1 MQRIFRLPNAPAK
14 GSLKT
19 PSTQVPSFSK
29 HTNPIS
35 GCPCCT
41 IRQPETHCKM
51 LSIQL
56 INHLLSHNPEV
67 CAQLAGYNGITI
79 ALQTGSLNIVG
90 RINAHG
96 LLEAS
101 TQHPD
106 STLILHNDAL
116 PNILRGAMPQF
127 SDLAIE
133 GDTTIGIN
141 LLSCCS
147 QLRYTP
153 QQDLQRI
160 FGEDQAHALAQ
171 KAQQIGQTLQNIG
184 QFFRSNSVE
193 TFGFQAAANSPSS
206 PINQEQYN
214 QLAHQLNDCQQQLS
228 NLQRQIEHTN
238 RRLDSLERK
247 MRDYDVD

>member
-1 MQRIFRLPNAPAK
+1 
-14 GSLKT
+14 
-19 PSTQVPSFSK
+19 
-29 HTNPIS
+29 
-35 GCPCCT
+35 
-41 IRQPETHCKM
+41 M

-67 CAQLAGYNGITI
+67 CAQLAGYNGIII
-79 ALQTGSLNIVG
+79 ALQTGSLNITG
-90 RINAHG
+90 RINAQG
-96 LLEAS
+96 LLEPTQQSPSS
-101 TQHPD
+101 TI
-106 STLILHNDAL
+106 ILHNDAL
-116 PNILRGAMPQF
+116 PNILRGTMPQF

-160 FGEDQAHALAQ
+160 FGADQAHTLAQ
-171 KAQQIGQTLQNIG
+171 KAQQIGQILQNIG

-206 PINQEQYN
+206 QEQYS
-214 QLAHQLNDCQQQLS
+214 QLANQLNDCQQQLN

>member
-1 MQRIFRLPNAPAK
+1 
-14 GSLKT
+14 
-19 PSTQVPSFSK
+19 
-29 HTNPIS
+29 
-35 GCPCCT
+35 
-41 IRQPETHCKM
+41 M

-79 ALQTGSLNIVG
+79 ALQTGSLNIIG
-90 RINAHG
+90 RINAQG

-101 TQHPD
+101 TQRPD

-160 FGEDQAHALAQ
+160 FGADQAHTLAQ

-193 TFGFQAAANSPSS
+193 TFGFQAALP
-206 PINQEQYN
+206 QGK
-214 QLAHQLNDCQQQLS
+214 
-228 NLQRQIEHTN
+228 R
-238 RRLDSLERK
+238 
-247 MRDYDVD
+247 

>member
-1 MQRIFRLPNAPAK
+1 
-14 GSLKT
+14 
-19 PSTQVPSFSK
+19 
-29 HTNPIS
+29 
-35 GCPCCT
+35 
-41 IRQPETHCKM
+41 M

-67 CAQLAGYNGITI
+67 CAQLAGYNGIII
-79 ALQTGSLNIVG
+79 ALQTGSLNITG
-90 RINAHG
+90 RINAQG
-96 LLEAS
+96 LLEPTQQSPSS
-101 TQHPD
+101 TI
-106 STLILHNDAL
+106 ILHNDAL
-116 PNILRGAMPQF
+116 PNILRGTMPQF

-206 PINQEQYN
+206 QEQYS
-214 QLAHQLNDCQQQLS
+214 QLANQLNDCQQQLN

>member
-1 MQRIFRLPNAPAK
+1 MQRIFRLPNASAK

-79 ALQTGSLNIVG
+79 ALQTGSLKIIG
-90 RINAHG
+90 RINAQG
-96 LLEAS
+96 LLEPS
-101 TQHPD
+101 TQRPD

-116 PNILRGAMPQF
+116 HNILRGAMPQF

-160 FGEDQAHALAQ
+160 FGEDQASVFAQ

-184 QFFRSNSVE
+184 QFLR
-193 TFGFQAAANSPSS
+193 FQAASNGSPSS
-206 PINQEQYN
+206 EQYN
-214 QLAHQLNDCQQQLS
+214 QLANQLNDCQQQL
-228 NLQRQIEHTN
+228 NKLQSQIDHTN

>member
-1 MQRIFRLPNAPAK
+1 
-14 GSLKT
+14 
-19 PSTQVPSFSK
+19 
-29 HTNPIS
+29 
-35 GCPCCT
+35 
-41 IRQPETHCKM
+41 M

-79 ALQTGSLNIVG
+79 ALQTGSLNIIG
-90 RINAHG
+90 RINAQG

-101 TQHPD
+101 TQRPD

-160 FGEDQAHALAQ
+160 FGADQAHTLAQ

-206 PINQEQYN
+206 QEQYS
-214 QLAHQLNDCQQQLS
+214 QLASQLNDCQQQLG
-228 NLQRQIEHTN
+228 NLQSQIDHTN

>member
-1 MQRIFRLPNAPAK
+1 
-14 GSLKT
+14 
-19 PSTQVPSFSK
+19 
-29 HTNPIS
+29 
-35 GCPCCT
+35 
-41 IRQPETHCKM
+41 M

-67 CAQLAGYNGITI
+67 CAQLAGYNGIII
-79 ALQTGSLNIVG
+79 ALQTGSLNITG
-90 RINAHG
+90 RINAQG
-96 LLEAS
+96 LLEPTQQSPSS
-101 TQHPD
+101 TI
-106 STLILHNDAL
+106 ILHNDAL
-116 PNILRGAMPQF
+116 PNILRGTMPQF

-160 FGEDQAHALAQ
+160 FGADQAHTLAQ
-171 KAQQIGQTLQNIG
+171 KAQQIGQILQNIG

-206 PINQEQYN
+206 QEQYS
-214 QLAHQLNDCQQQLS
+214 QLANQLNDCQQQLG

-238 RRLDSLERK
+238 RRLDGLERK

>member
-1 MQRIFRLPNAPAK
+1 
-14 GSLKT
+14 
-19 PSTQVPSFSK
+19 
-29 HTNPIS
+29 
-35 GCPCCT
+35 
-41 IRQPETHCKM
+41 M

-79 ALQTGSLNIVG
+79 ALQTGSLNIIG
-90 RINAHG
+90 RINAQG
-96 LLEAS
+96 LLEPTQQSPSS
-101 TQHPD
+101 TI
-106 STLILHNDAL
+106 ILHNDAL

-160 FGEDQAHALAQ
+160 FGADQAHTLAQ

-206 PINQEQYN
+206 QEQYS
-214 QLAHQLNDCQQQLS
+214 QLANQLNDCQQQLN

>member
-1 MQRIFRLPNAPAK
+1 
-14 GSLKT
+14 
-19 PSTQVPSFSK
+19 
-29 HTNPIS
+29 
-35 GCPCCT
+35 
-41 IRQPETHCKM
+41 
-51 LSIQL
+51 
-56 INHLLSHNPEV
+56 
-67 CAQLAGYNGITI
+67 
-79 ALQTGSLNIVG
+79 
-90 RINAHG
+90 
-96 LLEAS
+96 
-101 TQHPD
+101 
-106 STLILHNDAL
+106 
-116 PNILRGAMPQF
+116 MPQF

-160 FGEDQAHALAQ
+160 FGADQAHTLAQ

-206 PINQEQYN
+206 QEQYS
-214 QLAHQLNDCQQQLS
+214 QLANQLNDCQQQLG
-228 NLQRQIEHTN
+228 NLQSQIDHTN

>member
-35 GCPCCT
+35 GCPVA
-41 IRQPETHCKM
+41 PLGSLKTHSQM
-51 LSIQL
+51 LSIPL

-79 ALQTGSLNIVG
+79 ALQTGSLNITG
-90 RINAHG
+90 RINAQG

-101 TQHPD
+101 TQRPD

-160 FGEDQAHALAQ
+160 FGADQAHTLAQ

-184 QFFRSNSVE
+184 QFFRSSSVE
-193 TFGFQAAANSPSS
+193 TFGFQAATNSLSS
-206 PINQEQYN
+206 PINQEQYS
-214 QLAHQLNDCQQQLS
+214 QLANQLNDCQQQLG

-238 RRLDSLERK
+238 RRLDNLERK

>member
-1 MQRIFRLPNAPAK
+1 
-14 GSLKT
+14 
-19 PSTQVPSFSK
+19 
-29 HTNPIS
+29 
-35 GCPCCT
+35 
-41 IRQPETHCKM
+41 M

-67 CAQLAGYNGITI
+67 CAQLAGYNGIII
-79 ALQTGSLNIVG
+79 ALQTGSLNITG
-90 RINAHG
+90 RINAQG
-96 LLEAS
+96 LLEPTQQSPSS
-101 TQHPD
+101 TI
-106 STLILHNDAL
+106 ILHNDAL

-160 FGEDQAHALAQ
+160 FGADQAHTLAQ

-206 PINQEQYN
+206 QEQYS
-214 QLAHQLNDCQQQLS
+214 QLASQLNDCQQQLG
-228 NLQRQIEHTN
+228 NLQSQIDHTN

>member
-1 MQRIFRLPNAPAK
+1 
-14 GSLKT
+14 
-19 PSTQVPSFSK
+19 
-29 HTNPIS
+29 
-35 GCPCCT
+35 
-41 IRQPETHCKM
+41 M

-79 ALQTGSLNIVG
+79 ALQTGSLNIIG
-90 RINAHG
+90 RINAQG
-96 LLEAS
+96 LLEPTQQSPSS
-101 TQHPD
+101 TI
-106 STLILHNDAL
+106 ILHNDAL

-160 FGEDQAHALAQ
+160 FGADQAHTLAQ
-171 KAQQIGQTLQNIG
+171 KAQQIGQILQNIG

-206 PINQEQYN
+206 QEQYN
-214 QLAHQLNDCQQQLS
+214 QLANQLNDCQQQLG

>member
-1 MQRIFRLPNAPAK
+1 
-14 GSLKT
+14 
-19 PSTQVPSFSK
+19 
-29 HTNPIS
+29 
-35 GCPCCT
+35 
-41 IRQPETHCKM
+41 M

-79 ALQTGSLNIVG
+79 ALQTGSLNITG
-90 RINAHG
+90 RINAQG
-96 LLEAS
+96 LLEPTQQSPSS
-101 TQHPD
+101 TI
-106 STLILHNDAL
+106 ILHNDAL

-160 FGEDQAHALAQ
+160 FGADQAHTLAQ

-206 PINQEQYN
+206 QEQYS
-214 QLAHQLNDCQQQLS
+214 QLANQLNDCQQQLG
-228 NLQRQIEHTN
+228 NLQSQIDHTN

>member
-1 MQRIFRLPNAPAK
+1 
-14 GSLKT
+14 
-19 PSTQVPSFSK
+19 
-29 HTNPIS
+29 
-35 GCPCCT
+35 
-41 IRQPETHCKM
+41 M

-79 ALQTGSLNIVG
+79 ALQTGSLNIIG
-90 RINAHG
+90 RINAQG

-101 TQHPD
+101 TQRPD

-116 PNILRGAMPQF
+116 TNILRGTMPQF

-133 GDTTIGIN
+133 GDATIGMN
-141 LLSCCS
+141 LMLCCS

-160 FGEDQAHALAQ
+160 FGTDQAHTLAQ

-193 TFGFQAAANSPSS
+193 TYGFQAAANSPSS
-206 PINQEQYN
+206 QEQYN
-214 QLAHQLNDCQQQLS
+214 QLASQLNDCQQQLG

>member
-1 MQRIFRLPNAPAK
+1 
-14 GSLKT
+14 
-19 PSTQVPSFSK
+19 
-29 HTNPIS
+29 
-35 GCPCCT
+35 
-41 IRQPETHCKM
+41 M

-67 CAQLAGYNGITI
+67 CAQLAGYNGIAI
-79 ALQTGSLNIVG
+79 ALQTGSLKIIG
-90 RINAHG
+90 RINAQG
-96 LLEAS
+96 TLDP
-101 TQHPD
+101 TQQAP
-106 STLILHNDAL
+106 SCTLILHHDAL

-133 GDTTIGIN
+133 GDATIGMN
-141 LLSCCS
+141 LMLCCS

-160 FGEDQAHALAQ
+160 FGADQAHTLAQ
-171 KAQQIGQTLQNIG
+171 KAQQIGQILQNIG
-184 QFFRSNSVE
+184 QFFRSSSVE

-238 RRLDSLERK
+238 RRLDNLERK

>member
-1 MQRIFRLPNAPAK
+1 
-14 GSLKT
+14 
-19 PSTQVPSFSK
+19 
-29 HTNPIS
+29 
-35 GCPCCT
+35 
-41 IRQPETHCKM
+41 M

-67 CAQLAGYNGITI
+67 CAQLAGYNGIVI

-90 RINAHG
+90 RINAQG

-101 TQHPD
+101 TQRPD

-160 FGEDQAHALAQ
+160 FGADQAHTLAQ
-171 KAQQIGQTLQNIG
+171 KAQQIGQILQNIG

-206 PINQEQYN
+206 QEQYS
-214 QLAHQLNDCQQQLS
+214 QLANQLNDCQQQLG

>member
-1 MQRIFRLPNAPAK
+1 
-14 GSLKT
+14 
-19 PSTQVPSFSK
+19 
-29 HTNPIS
+29 
-35 GCPCCT
+35 
-41 IRQPETHCKM
+41 M

-56 INHLLSHNPEV
+56 INHILSHNPEV

-79 ALQTGSLNIVG
+79 ALQTGSLNIIG
-90 RINAHG
+90 RINAQG
-96 LLEAS
+96 LLEPTQQSPSS
-101 TQHPD
+101 TI
-106 STLILHNDAL
+106 ILHNDAL
-116 PNILRGAMPQF
+116 PNILRGTMPQF
-127 SDLAIE
+127 SDIAIE

-160 FGEDQAHALAQ
+160 FGADQAHTLAQ
-171 KAQQIGQTLQNIG
+171 KAQQIGQILQNIG
-184 QFFRSNSVE
+184 QFFRSSSVE
-193 TFGFQAAANSPSS
+193 TFGFQAAANSPSG
-206 PINQEQYN
+206 QEQYS
-214 QLAHQLNDCQQQLS
+214 QLASQLNDCQQQLG

>member
-1 MQRIFRLPNAPAK
+1 
-14 GSLKT
+14 
-19 PSTQVPSFSK
+19 
-29 HTNPIS
+29 
-35 GCPCCT
+35 
-41 IRQPETHCKM
+41 M

-67 CAQLAGYNGITI
+67 CAQLAGYNGIII
-79 ALQTGSLNIVG
+79 ALQTGSLNITG
-90 RINAHG
+90 RINAQG
-96 LLEAS
+96 LLEPTQQSPSS
-101 TQHPD
+101 TI
-106 STLILHNDAL
+106 ILHNDAL

-160 FGEDQAHALAQ
+160 FGADQAHTLAQ

-206 PINQEQYN
+206 QEQYS
-214 QLAHQLNDCQQQLS
+214 QLANQLNDCQQQLG

>member
-1 MQRIFRLPNAPAK
+1 
-14 GSLKT
+14 
-19 PSTQVPSFSK
+19 
-29 HTNPIS
+29 
-35 GCPCCT
+35 
-41 IRQPETHCKM
+41 M

-56 INHLLSHNPEV
+56 INHILSHNPEV

-79 ALQTGSLNIVG
+79 ALQTGSLNIIG
-90 RINAHG
+90 RINAQG

-101 TQHPD
+101 TQRPD

-116 PNILRGAMPQF
+116 TNILRGTMPQF

-133 GDTTIGIN
+133 GDATIGMN
-141 LLSCCS
+141 LMLCCS

-160 FGEDQAHALAQ
+160 FGTDQAHTLAQ

-193 TFGFQAAANSPSS
+193 TFGFQAASNSPSS
-206 PINQEQYN
+206 QEQYS
-214 QLAHQLNDCQQQLS
+214 QLANQLNDCQQQLS

>member
-1 MQRIFRLPNAPAK
+1 
-14 GSLKT
+14 
-19 PSTQVPSFSK
+19 
-29 HTNPIS
+29 
-35 GCPCCT
+35 
-41 IRQPETHCKM
+41 M

-67 CAQLAGYNGITI
+67 CAQLAGYNGIVI
-79 ALQTGSLNIVG
+79 ALQTGSLNIIG
-90 RINAHG
+90 RINAQG

-101 TQHPD
+101 TQRPD

-116 PNILRGAMPQF
+116 PNILRGTMPQF

-160 FGEDQAHALAQ
+160 FGADQAHTLAQ
-171 KAQQIGQTLQNIG
+171 KAQQIGQILQNIG

-206 PINQEQYN
+206 QEQYS
-214 QLAHQLNDCQQQLS
+214 QLANQLNDCQQQLG

>member
-1 MQRIFRLPNAPAK
+1 
-14 GSLKT
+14 
-19 PSTQVPSFSK
+19 
-29 HTNPIS
+29 
-35 GCPCCT
+35 
-41 IRQPETHCKM
+41 M

-67 CAQLAGYNGITI
+67 CAQLAGYNGIII
-79 ALQTGSLNIVG
+79 ALQTGSLNITG
-90 RINAHG
+90 RINAQG
-96 LLEAS
+96 LLEPTQQSPSS
-101 TQHPD
+101 TI
-106 STLILHNDAL
+106 ILHNDAL

-160 FGEDQAHALAQ
+160 FGADQAHTLAQ

-206 PINQEQYN
+206 QEQYS
-214 QLAHQLNDCQQQLS
+214 QLASQLNDCQQQLG

>member
-1 MQRIFRLPNAPAK
+1 
-14 GSLKT
+14 
-19 PSTQVPSFSK
+19 
-29 HTNPIS
+29 
-35 GCPCCT
+35 
-41 IRQPETHCKM
+41 M
-51 LSIQL
+51 LSIPL
-56 INHLLSHNPEV
+56 INHILSHNPEV
-67 CAQLAGYNGITI
+67 CAQLAGYNGIII
-79 ALQTGSLNIVG
+79 ALQTGSLNITG
-90 RINAHG
+90 RINAQG
-96 LLEAS
+96 LLEPTQQSPSS
-101 TQHPD
+101 TI
-106 STLILHNDAL
+106 ILHNDAL

-160 FGEDQAHALAQ
+160 FGADQAHTLAQ

-206 PINQEQYN
+206 QEQYS
-214 QLAHQLNDCQQQLS
+214 QLANQLNDCQQQLG
-228 NLQRQIEHTN
+228 NLQSQIDHTN

>member
-1 MQRIFRLPNAPAK
+1 
-14 GSLKT
+14 
-19 PSTQVPSFSK
+19 
-29 HTNPIS
+29 
-35 GCPCCT
+35 
-41 IRQPETHCKM
+41 M

-79 ALQTGSLNIVG
+79 ALQTGSLNIIG
-90 RINAHG
+90 RINAQG

-101 TQHPD
+101 TQRPD

-127 SDLAIE
+127 SDLALE
-133 GDTTIGIN
+133 GDATIGMN
-141 LLSCCS
+141 LMLCCS

-160 FGEDQAHALAQ
+160 FGESQANALAQ

-184 QFFRSNSVE
+184 QFLR
-193 TFGFQAAANSPSS
+193 FQAASNGSPSS
-206 PINQEQYN
+206 EQYN
-214 QLAHQLNDCQQQLS
+214 QLANQLNDCQQQL
-228 NLQRQIEHTN
+228 NKLQSQIDHTN
-238 RRLDSLERK
+238 RRLDSLEHK

>member
-1 MQRIFRLPNAPAK
+1 
-14 GSLKT
+14 
-19 PSTQVPSFSK
+19 
-29 HTNPIS
+29 
-35 GCPCCT
+35 
-41 IRQPETHCKM
+41 M

-79 ALQTGSLNIVG
+79 ALQTGSLNITG
-90 RINAHG
+90 RINAQG
-96 LLEAS
+96 LLEPTQQSPSS
-101 TQHPD
+101 TI
-106 STLILHNDAL
+106 ILHNDAL

-160 FGEDQAHALAQ
+160 FGADQAHTLAQ

-206 PINQEQYN
+206 QEQYS
-214 QLAHQLNDCQQQLS
+214 QLANQLNDCQQQLS

>member
-35 GCPCCT
+35 GCPVA
-41 IRQPETHCKM
+41 PLGSLKTHSQM

-206 PINQEQYN
+206 QEQYS
-214 QLAHQLNDCQQQLS
+214 QLANQLNDCQQQLG

>member
-1 MQRIFRLPNAPAK
+1 
-14 GSLKT
+14 
-19 PSTQVPSFSK
+19 
-29 HTNPIS
+29 
-35 GCPCCT
+35 
-41 IRQPETHCKM
+41 M
-51 LSIQL
+51 LSIPL
-56 INHLLSHNPEV
+56 INHILSHNPEV

-79 ALQTGSLNIVG
+79 ALQTGSLNIIG
-90 RINAHG
+90 RINAQG

-141 LLSCCS
+141 LLTCCS
-147 QLRYTP
+147 QLRYRP

-160 FGEDQAHALAQ
+160 FGADQAHTLAQ

-206 PINQEQYN
+206 QEQYS
-214 QLAHQLNDCQQQLS
+214 QLANQLNDCQQQLG
-228 NLQRQIEHTN
+228 NLQSQIDHTN

>member
-1 MQRIFRLPNAPAK
+1 
-14 GSLKT
+14 
-19 PSTQVPSFSK
+19 
-29 HTNPIS
+29 
-35 GCPCCT
+35 
-41 IRQPETHCKM
+41 M

-79 ALQTGSLNIVG
+79 ALQTGSLNIIG
-90 RINAHG
+90 RINAQG

-101 TQHPD
+101 TQRPD

-116 PNILRGAMPQF
+116 PNILRGTMPQF

-133 GDTTIGIN
+133 GDATIGMN
-141 LLSCCS
+141 LMLCCS

-160 FGEDQAHALAQ
+160 FGTDQAHTLAQ

-193 TFGFQAAANSPSS
+193 TYGFQAAANSPSS
-206 PINQEQYN
+206 QEQYN
-214 QLAHQLNDCQQQLS
+214 QLASQLNDCQQQLG

>member
-1 MQRIFRLPNAPAK
+1 
-14 GSLKT
+14 
-19 PSTQVPSFSK
+19 
-29 HTNPIS
+29 
-35 GCPCCT
+35 
-41 IRQPETHCKM
+41 M

-67 CAQLAGYNGITI
+67 CAQLAGYNGIVI

-90 RINAHG
+90 RINAQG

-101 TQHPD
+101 TQRPD

-116 PNILRGAMPQF
+116 PNILRGAMPQL

-160 FGEDQAHALAQ
+160 FGADQAHTLAQ
-171 KAQQIGQTLQNIG
+171 KAQQIGQILQNIG

-206 PINQEQYN
+206 QEQYS
-214 QLAHQLNDCQQQLS
+214 QLANQLNDCQQQLG

>member
-1 MQRIFRLPNAPAK
+1 
-14 GSLKT
+14 
-19 PSTQVPSFSK
+19 
-29 HTNPIS
+29 
-35 GCPCCT
+35 
-41 IRQPETHCKM
+41 M

-67 CAQLAGYNGITI
+67 CAQLAGYNGIII
-79 ALQTGSLNIVG
+79 ALQTGSLNITG
-90 RINAHG
+90 RINAQG
-96 LLEAS
+96 LLEPTQQSPSS
-101 TQHPD
+101 TI
-106 STLILHNDAL
+106 ILHNDAL

-160 FGEDQAHALAQ
+160 FGADQAHTLAQ
-171 KAQQIGQTLQNIG
+171 KAQQIGQILQNIG

-206 PINQEQYN
+206 QEQYS
-214 QLAHQLNDCQQQLS
+214 QLANQLNDCQQQLG

-238 RRLDSLERK
+238 RRLDSLEHK

>member
-1 MQRIFRLPNAPAK
+1 
-14 GSLKT
+14 
-19 PSTQVPSFSK
+19 
-29 HTNPIS
+29 
-35 GCPCCT
+35 
-41 IRQPETHCKM
+41 M

-67 CAQLAGYNGITI
+67 CAQLAGYNGIAI
-79 ALQTGSLNIVG
+79 ALQTGSLKIIG
-90 RINAHG
+90 RINAQG
-96 LLEAS
+96 TLDP
-101 TQHPD
+101 TQQAP
-106 STLILHNDAL
+106 SCTLILHNDAL

-193 TFGFQAAANSPSS
+193 TFGFQAATNSLSS
-206 PINQEQYN
+206 PINQEQYS
-214 QLAHQLNDCQQQLS
+214 QLANQLNDCQQQLG

-238 RRLDSLERK
+238 RRLDNLERK

>member
-1 MQRIFRLPNAPAK
+1 
-14 GSLKT
+14 
-19 PSTQVPSFSK
+19 
-29 HTNPIS
+29 
-35 GCPCCT
+35 
-41 IRQPETHCKM
+41 M
-51 LSIQL
+51 LSIPL
-56 INHLLSHNPEV
+56 INHILSHNPEV
-67 CAQLAGYNGITI
+67 CAQLAGYNGIII
-79 ALQTGSLNIVG
+79 ALQTGSLNITG
-90 RINAHG
+90 RINAQG
-96 LLEAS
+96 LLEPTQQSPSS
-101 TQHPD
+101 TI
-106 STLILHNDAL
+106 ILHNDAL

-127 SDLAIE
+127 SDFAIE
-133 GDTTIGIN
+133 GDATIGMN
-141 LLSCCS
+141 LMLCCS

-160 FGEDQAHALAQ
+160 FGADQAHTLAQ

-206 PINQEQYN
+206 QEQYS
-214 QLAHQLNDCQQQLS
+214 QLANQLNDCQQQLN

>member
-1 MQRIFRLPNAPAK
+1 
-14 GSLKT
+14 
-19 PSTQVPSFSK
+19 
-29 HTNPIS
+29 
-35 GCPCCT
+35 
-41 IRQPETHCKM
+41 M
-51 LSIQL
+51 LSIPL
-56 INHLLSHNPEV
+56 INHILSHNPEV
-67 CAQLAGYNGITI
+67 CAQLAGYNGIII
-79 ALQTGSLNIVG
+79 ALQTGSLNITG
-90 RINAHG
+90 RINAQG
-96 LLEAS
+96 LLEPTQQSPSS
-101 TQHPD
+101 TI
-106 STLILHNDAL
+106 ILHNDAL

-160 FGEDQAHALAQ
+160 FGADQAHTLAQ

-206 PINQEQYN
+206 QEQYS
-214 QLAHQLNDCQQQLS
+214 QLANQLNDCQQQLG

>member
-1 MQRIFRLPNAPAK
+1 
-14 GSLKT
+14 
-19 PSTQVPSFSK
+19 
-29 HTNPIS
+29 
-35 GCPCCT
+35 
-41 IRQPETHCKM
+41 M
-51 LSIQL
+51 LSIPL
-56 INHLLSHNPEV
+56 INHILSHNPEV
-67 CAQLAGYNGITI
+67 CAQLAGYNGIVI
-79 ALQTGSLNIVG
+79 ALQTGSLNIIG
-90 RINAHG
+90 RINAQG

-101 TQHPD
+101 TQRPD

-116 PNILRGAMPQF
+116 PNILRGTMPQF

-160 FGEDQAHALAQ
+160 FGADQAHTLAQ

-206 PINQEQYN
+206 QEQYS
-214 QLAHQLNDCQQQLS
+214 QLANQLNDCQQQLG
-228 NLQRQIEHTN
+228 NLQSQIDHTN

>member
-1 MQRIFRLPNAPAK
+1 
-14 GSLKT
+14 
-19 PSTQVPSFSK
+19 
-29 HTNPIS
+29 
-35 GCPCCT
+35 
-41 IRQPETHCKM
+41 M

-67 CAQLAGYNGITI
+67 CAQLAGYNGIAI
-79 ALQTGSLNIVG
+79 ALQTGSLKIIG
-90 RINAHG
+90 RINAQG
-96 LLEAS
+96 TLDP
-101 TQHPD
+101 TQQAP
-106 STLILHNDAL
+106 SCTLILHNDAL

-133 GDTTIGIN
+133 GNATIGMN
-141 LLSCCS
+141 LMLCCS

-171 KAQQIGQTLQNIG
+171 KAQQIRQTLQNIG

-193 TFGFQAAANSPSS
+193 TFGFQAATNSLSS
-206 PINQEQYN
+206 QEQYS
-214 QLAHQLNDCQQQLS
+214 QLANQLNDCQQQLG

>member
-1 MQRIFRLPNAPAK
+1 
-14 GSLKT
+14 
-19 PSTQVPSFSK
+19 
-29 HTNPIS
+29 
-35 GCPCCT
+35 
-41 IRQPETHCKM
+41 M

-56 INHLLSHNPEV
+56 INHLLSHSPEV

-79 ALQTGSLNIVG
+79 ALQTGSLKIIG
-90 RINAHG
+90 RINAQG
-96 LLEAS
+96 LLEP
-101 TQHPD
+101 TQQRPS

-116 PNILRGAMPQF
+116 PNILRGTMPQF
-127 SDLAIE
+127 SDLALE
-133 GDTTIGIN
+133 GDATIGMN
-141 LLSCCS
+141 LMLCCS

-206 PINQEQYN
+206 QEQYS
-214 QLAHQLNDCQQQLS
+214 QLANQLNDCQQQLG

>member
-1 MQRIFRLPNAPAK
+1 
-14 GSLKT
+14 
-19 PSTQVPSFSK
+19 
-29 HTNPIS
+29 
-35 GCPCCT
+35 
-41 IRQPETHCKM
+41 M
-51 LSIQL
+51 LSIPL
-56 INHLLSHNPEV
+56 INHILSHNPEV
-67 CAQLAGYNGITI
+67 CAQLAGYNGIII
-79 ALQTGSLNIVG
+79 ALQTGSLNITG
-90 RINAHG
+90 RINAQG
-96 LLEAS
+96 LLEPTQQSPSS
-101 TQHPD
+101 TI
-106 STLILHNDAL
+106 ILHNDAL

-160 FGEDQAHALAQ
+160 FGADQAHTLAQ

-206 PINQEQYN
+206 QEQYS
-214 QLAHQLNDCQQQLS
+214 QLANQLNDCQQQLG

-247 MRDYDVD
+247 IRDYDVD

>member
-1 MQRIFRLPNAPAK
+1 
-14 GSLKT
+14 
-19 PSTQVPSFSK
+19 
-29 HTNPIS
+29 
-35 GCPCCT
+35 
-41 IRQPETHCKM
+41 M
-51 LSIQL
+51 LSIPL
-56 INHLLSHNPEV
+56 INHILSHNPEV
-67 CAQLAGYNGITI
+67 CAQLAGYNGIII
-79 ALQTGSLNIVG
+79 ALQTGSLNITG
-90 RINAHG
+90 RINAQG
-96 LLEAS
+96 LLEPTQQSPSS
-101 TQHPD
+101 TI
-106 STLILHNDAL
+106 ILHNDAL

-160 FGEDQAHALAQ
+160 FGADQAHTLAQ

-184 QFFRSNSVE
+184 QFFRSSSVE

-206 PINQEQYN
+206 QEQYS
-214 QLAHQLNDCQQQLS
+214 QLANQLNDCQQQLG